1 VERGDNGGNDE
12 AVCPDGS
19 ATHRLRESEPG
30 PSASL
35 HRPVDT
41 LSCELPNRTSPV
53 EGLPPPSTKRWVV
66 RRKAAVVAAV
76 LSGGIT
82 LEEACRWYQLTEE
95 EFRSW
100 ERAFEIHGLAG
111 LRITRTQ
118 QYRGLRPG
126 RSRSSSP
133 KQVHSSLLRRA

>member
-1 VERGDNGGNDE
+1 VERADNSGNE
-12 AVCPDGS
+12 AVLLDGS
-19 ATHRLRESEPG
+19 TPHRARASEAG
-30 PSASL
+30 GSASP

-53 EGLPPPSTKRWVV
+53 EGLPPASTKRWVV

-133 KQVHSSLLRRA
+133 KQVHSSLLRPA